1 MLNIYGRFV
10 KVAVLDRCLT
20 CFEVCQSGS
29 PDRHTASMAWHVQVC
44 EAQYVILFNQK
55 AAW

>member
-1 MLNIYGRFV
+1 MAEKDNGTFSIFLLYSVNYMLNIYGRFV

-29 PDRHTASMAWHVQVC
+29 PDRHTASMA
-44 EAQYVILFNQK
+44 
-55 AAW
+55 